1 VFFLSFLLYFAA
13 EVVAFV
19 LVAQQI
25 GFLWALALLILVSA
39 LGPFIMKRVGFSVLG
54 HTRQRLEQG
63 QVPTRELLDGLV
75 VFMAGVM
82 ICIPGFIGDAIGLA
96 LMIGPLRHLVIK
108 LSGHRIAKK
117 VQTSPV
123 LRWHVIDVRSRPAPS
138 GHYDPYQTNEPEPP
152 NELPGGSASPNS

>member
-1 VFFLSFLLYFAA
+1 VLFLSFLLFFAA
-13 EVVAFV
+13 EVVVFV

-25 GFLWALALLILVSA
+25 GFLWALVLLILVSA
-39 LGPFIMKRVGFSVLG
+39 LGPFIMKRVGFSILS
-54 HTRQRLEQG
+54 HTRARLEDG
-63 QVPTRELLDGLV
+63 QLPTRELLDGLV
-75 VFMAGVM
+75 VFIAGVL

-123 LRWHVIDVRSRPAPS
+123 LRWHVIDVRSRPTS
-138 GHYDPYQTNEPEPP
+138 TGPYRPYETEEPEPP
-152 NELPGGSASPNS
+152 RELPGETS